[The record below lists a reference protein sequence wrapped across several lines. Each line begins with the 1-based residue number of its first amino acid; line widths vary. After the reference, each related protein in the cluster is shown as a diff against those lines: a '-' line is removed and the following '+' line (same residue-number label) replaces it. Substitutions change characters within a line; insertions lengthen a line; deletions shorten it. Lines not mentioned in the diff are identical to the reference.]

1 MKNRIKAFDNSQ
13 ETGQPMPGITI
24 KKAIKYAAKAWD
36 LVQAETIINC
46 WKKTDILPPNNT
58 DDDEIIDDDYS
69 DLTEYDKVN
78 KIQDLIDRLTPNVY
92 KDPIPAEEFI
102 HYEKEETNHQMITDE
117 EIIELMK
124 EPEEE
129 LNIKESE
136 ITLISNYEA
145 IVALN
150 QIIMYTEQRSDII
163 DFSKDQIRA
172 VKKLRKLVEREE
184 FNSRRQITLD
194 LCLRDADNNE

>member
-1 MKNRIKAFDNSQ
+1 
-13 ETGQPMPGITI
+13 MPEITI

-36 LVQAETIINC
+36 LVQAETIVNC
-46 WKKTDILPPNNT
+46 WKKTDILPPNDT
-58 DDDEIIDDDYS
+58 DDDESIYS
-69 DLTEYDKVN
+69 DFIDEYDEVN

-102 HYEKEETNHQMITDE
+102 HYERRETNHQMITDE

-129 LNIKESE
+129 LSTKELE
-136 ITLISNYEA
+136 ITFISNYEA

-150 QIIMYTEQRSDII
+150 
-163 DFSKDQIRA
+163 
-172 VKKLRKLVEREE
+172 
-184 FNSRRQITLD
+184 
-194 LCLRDADNNE
+194 